1 MANPEPEISEFFG
14 AFLVYSEIMEKSF
27 LFGKF
32 PFHWDPIKGRLL
44 LDFHFSRD
52 YKSLVKTGIFLVTTL
67 FPGIVV
73 FLRSLHNKLQ
83 LSPHFEDYFA
93 SDGVMI
99 AYLVM
104 LVVLLGDFAL
114 FMVVILFWKSYTEG
128 EIERSFCM
136 FRQLSK
142 VRPKQEN
149 GVHISTRL
157 IKFAKLVVHFYAQLP
172 LTFTLF
178 CIPFNLDPMYYSMFE
193 MQLDPNNLTNML
205 VRTVL
210 FVVSCVE
217 VCRLIAL
224 LICLVLF
231 AINLGQ
237 RETFMWTNIAKRSN
251 LGGLYFYRQIAIL
264 YTFRRGPTTIML
276 SLTMIVGFVTE
287 FLFKS
292 GVRRL
297 EILTSKTHRVIK

>member
-142 VRPKQEN
+142 
-149 GVHISTRL
+149 G
-157 IKFAKLVVHFYAQLP
+157 KF
-172 LTFTLF
+172 
-178 CIPFNLDPMYYSMFE
+178 
-193 MQLDPNNLTNML
+193 
-205 VRTVL
+205 
-210 FVVSCVE
+210 
-217 VCRLIAL
+217 
-224 LICLVLF
+224 
-231 AINLGQ
+231 
-237 RETFMWTNIAKRSN
+237 
-251 LGGLYFYRQIAIL
+251 
-264 YTFRRGPTTIML
+264 L
-276 SLTMIVGFVTE
+276 S
-287 FLFKS
+287 
-292 GVRRL
+292 
-297 EILTSKTHRVIK
+297 